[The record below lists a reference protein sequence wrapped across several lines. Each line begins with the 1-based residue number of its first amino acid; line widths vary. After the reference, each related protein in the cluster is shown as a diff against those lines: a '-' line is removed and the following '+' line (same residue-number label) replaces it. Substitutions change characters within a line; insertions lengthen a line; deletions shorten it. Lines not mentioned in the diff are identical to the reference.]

1 MEPFSKVLPHYVSGS
16 SLEGRKSSEVG
27 LLATCHGGGLHKCRW
42 RLGVPRHSSPQ
53 LPGHSATQGVG
64 RRQSLQQ
71 PLQGQPQE
79 VQLLGGLLELG
90 LSLQRGHQ
98 PMGREGVGTV
108 AQATWRHPQ
117 QGLDQKCLVL
127 PHCHP
132 TRPVHSASCHCGGW
146 WRNEET
152 RVQRGAAGGTGGGR
166 TSASALRSCVRRL
179 PSSFTTFFAPSAT
192 AASMRTRCLSSSAS
206 SSGPGR
212 WGQHSSPRPALPCLS
227 LRLKALPGSG
237 DPLASRLLI
246 FIRSRATFSWLSRSI
261 CWAAAR
267 SFLPCG
273 VMTHASTEPPR
284 SDQGLKPSSPVG
296 QRTNLPCQ
304 TSSGAETL
312 PSDQTGAE
320 VELHTPRQKLVLG
333 LGLLQ

>member
-1 MEPFSKVLPHYVSGS
+1 MEPFSKVLPHCVSGS

-117 QGLDQKCLVL
+117 RGLDQKCLVL

-152 RVQRGAAGGTGGGR
+152 RVQRGAAGGTGGG
-166 TSASALRSCVRRL
+166 
-179 PSSFTTFFAPSAT
+179 
-192 AASMRTRCLSSSAS
+192 
-206 SSGPGR
+206 G
-212 WGQHSSPRPALPCLS
+212 PRPAPCGPAFAGS
-227 LRLKALPGSG
+227 PAASPRSSHPRPQQPRCALGASAPPPAAQDLDDGVSSQAHALLC
-237 DPLASRLLI
+237 PACPRASRPYL
-246 FIRSRATFSWLSRSI
+246 
-261 CWAAAR
+261 AR
-267 SFLPCG
+267 G
-273 VMTHASTEPPR
+273 THWPP
-284 SDQGLKPSSPVG
+284 G
-296 QRTNLPCQ
+296 C
-304 TSSGAETL
+304 
-312 PSDQTGAE
+312 
-320 VELHTPRQKLVLG
+320 
-333 LGLLQ
+333 

>member
-1 MEPFSKVLPHYVSGS
+1 MVGPGLEPFSKVLPHCVSGS

-117 QGLDQKCLVL
+117 RGLDQKCLVL

-146 WRNEET
+146 W
-152 RVQRGAAGGTGGGR
+152 
-166 TSASALRSCVRRL
+166 S
-179 PSSFTTFFAPSAT
+179 
-192 AASMRTRCLSSSAS
+192 
-206 SSGPGR
+206 
-212 WGQHSSPRPALPCLS
+212 
-227 LRLKALPGSG
+227 
-237 DPLASRLLI
+237 
-246 FIRSRATFSWLSRSI
+246 
-261 CWAAAR
+261 
-267 SFLPCG
+267 
-273 VMTHASTEPPR
+273 
-284 SDQGLKPSSPVG
+284 
-296 QRTNLPCQ
+296 
-304 TSSGAETL
+304 
-312 PSDQTGAE
+312 
-320 VELHTPRQKLVLG
+320 
-333 LGLLQ
+333 